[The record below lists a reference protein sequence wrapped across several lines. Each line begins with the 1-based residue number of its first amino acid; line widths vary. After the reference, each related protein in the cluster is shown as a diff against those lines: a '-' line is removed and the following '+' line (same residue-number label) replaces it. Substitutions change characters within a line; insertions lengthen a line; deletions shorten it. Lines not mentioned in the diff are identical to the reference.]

1 MINGTTILL
10 PTKDFIN
17 KIKPYYEIFSNHT
30 KVIFPKEEE
39 NRILKQLIP
48 TLNSLSD
55 NLILSSNIQE
65 KVVLAKPLFNFY
77 FDKEDNF
84 ILMTLKVQYDKYE
97 FNIFNEYDQKVIYRD
112 YNKESQV
119 ISLLNS
125 LGFDH
130 VNGKFYLTFGDNY
143 IFNFFKIKL

>member
-1 MINGTTILL
+1 M
-10 PTKDFIN
+10 
-17 KIKPYYEIFSNHT
+17 
-30 KVIFPKEEE
+30 
-39 NRILKQLIP
+39 
-48 TLNSLSD
+48 
-55 NLILSSNIQE
+55 
-65 KVVLAKPLFNFY
+65 
-77 FDKEDNF
+77 
-84 ILMTLKVQYDKYE
+84 QYDKYE

-143 IFNFFKIKL
+143 NLISLKIKFMIFKT

>member
-1 MINGTTILL
+1 MNLEYKNNEYILKLLSDLPLTLNDNFNIMINGTTILL

-65 KVVLAKPLFNFY
+65 K
-77 FDKEDNF
+77 
-84 ILMTLKVQYDKYE
+84 
-97 FNIFNEYDQKVIYRD
+97 
-112 YNKESQV
+112 
-119 ISLLNS
+119 
-125 LGFDH
+125 
-130 VNGKFYLTFGDNY
+130 
-143 IFNFFKIKL
+143 